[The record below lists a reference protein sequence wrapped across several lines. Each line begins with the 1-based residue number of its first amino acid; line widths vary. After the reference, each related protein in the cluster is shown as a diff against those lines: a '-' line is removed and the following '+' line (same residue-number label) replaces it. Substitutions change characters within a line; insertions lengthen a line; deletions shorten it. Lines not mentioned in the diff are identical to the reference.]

1 MAHPIRLT
9 LGLLRTD
16 TVLDEFQPRFGD
28 YPDMFRALLDGAAR
42 AFPGLSLEL
51 RSYFVPAGELPASP
65 EECDGYVITGS
76 RYSVYDDEA
85 WIADLAAFLARAVAA
100 RRKVAGIC
108 FGHQLIAHFFGGRT
122 GPAPVGW
129 AVGVHGVRLLS
140 REPWMVPA
148 RDRVGLL
155 SSHKDQVS
163 RLPDGARLIA
173 STEACPLAG
182 FVMGDDVMTL
192 QGHPEFSKPYAEAL
206 MRKRESLLGPE
217 KFAAGIDSL
226 GEETDEPLV
235 GQWLLRFLAGDR
247 MPAEDSKG
255 TGPTRSVS
263 G

>member
-1 MAHPIRLT
+1 MGHPIRLT

-16 TVLDEFQPRFGD
+16 TVLEEFQPRFGD
-28 YPDMFRALLDGAAR
+28 YPDMFGSLLDRAAQ

-51 RSYFVPAGELPASP
+51 PGYFVPGGELPASP

-76 RYSVYDDEA
+76 RYSVYDDEP
-85 WIADLAAFLARAVAA
+85 WITSLAAFLAGAVAA

-122 GPAPVGW
+122 EPAPAGW

-140 REPWMVPA
+140 RETWMVPERA
-148 RDRVGLL
+148 RVGLL

-173 STEACPLAG
+173 STDSCPLAG
-182 FVMGDDVMTL
+182 FVIGEDVMTL
-192 QGHPEFSKPYAEAL
+192 QGHPEFSKSYAEAL
-206 MRKRESLLGPE
+206 MRKREGLLGPE
-217 KFAAGIDSL
+217 KFAAGIESL
-226 GEETDEPLV
+226 GQETDEPLV
-235 GQWLLRFLAGDR
+235 GQWLLRFFLGDR
-247 MPAEDSKG
+247 VPAMGGEG
-255 TGPTRSVS
+255 TGSTRSGS